1 MKEYRIVN
9 SSPTKKW
16 KLICKSGRY
25 STMYK
30 EYDHEPTSEEVQS
43 FLDNIRVFGEVK
55 LEIFYA

>member
-9 SSPTKKW
+9 SSPKKKW

-25 STMYK
+25 STMSK
-30 EYDHEPTSEEVQS
+30 EYDHEPTSEEVEQ
-43 FLDNIRVFGEVK
+43 FMKIGRILGEVK